1 MISFDILLN
10 AFVTLFVTID
20 PIGNAPLFLGLTVGL
35 EAARRRRIAIRGTV
49 IAFGVLTLFALT
61 GTAALAQDTLPQH
74 VIHHAAFG
82 VE

>member
-1 MISFDILLN
+1 VQTSPHERPGKSRRMRPT
-10 AFVTLFVTID
+10 V
-20 PIGNAPLFLGLTVGL
+20 PFL
-35 EAARRRRIAIRGTV
+35 AA
-49 IAFGVLTLFALT
+49 FALT

>member
-1 MISFDILLN
+1 MRPT
-10 AFVTLFVTID
+10 V
-20 PIGNAPLFLGLTVGL
+20 PFL
-35 EAARRRRIAIRGTV
+35 AS
-49 IAFGVLTLFALT
+49 FALT